1 LLAGVI
7 MKHFRLILTMNI
19 SFSVPIIKKSH
30 IITEFMSYINGLIHE
45 SIVFPYIISKE
56 SDLC

>member
-1 LLAGVI
+1 